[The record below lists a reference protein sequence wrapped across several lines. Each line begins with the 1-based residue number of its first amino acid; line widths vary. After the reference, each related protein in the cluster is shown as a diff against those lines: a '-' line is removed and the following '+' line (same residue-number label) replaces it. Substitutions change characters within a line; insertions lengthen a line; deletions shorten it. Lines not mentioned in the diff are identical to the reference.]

1 MILFS
6 IRCTKE
12 TLDLIVHFFSLCH
25 HFWFGYIYYC
35 SMVHT
40 LYSCMQLHGTDH
52 RTLLHSTTPFT
63 SVRWCCRHSS
73 CVLLAISL
81 TVSRF
86 PCWIDM
92 QENIGIAAITKK
104 RGNIKKSV
112 YALSSRKPSQQMP
125 SSSSPSWE
133 NSTYS
138 IKMAFYISFRLFC
151 RFLNGPLVQYKNKVI
166 WLTGWLGH
174 VGKNFL
180 ERRRKKKR
188 KEFANTLIYILKTFK
203 RDLCLA
209 TYQTR
214 LIVIC

>member
-1 MILFS
+1 MVLPPF
-6 IRCTKE
+6 
-12 TLDLIVHFFSLCH
+12 IVCALGNLTNC
-25 HFWFGYIYYC
+25 I
-35 SMVHT
+35 
-40 LYSCMQLHGTDH
+40 Q
-52 RTLLHSTTPFT
+52 
-63 SVRWCCRHSS
+63 
-73 CVLLAISL
+73 ISL
-81 TVSRF
+81 LNWYARKHWNCSRN
-86 PCWIDM
+86 
-92 QENIGIAAITKK
+92 QKRK

-188 KEFANTLIYILKTFK
+188 KEFANTLICILKTFK

-214 LIVIC
+214 LVVIC